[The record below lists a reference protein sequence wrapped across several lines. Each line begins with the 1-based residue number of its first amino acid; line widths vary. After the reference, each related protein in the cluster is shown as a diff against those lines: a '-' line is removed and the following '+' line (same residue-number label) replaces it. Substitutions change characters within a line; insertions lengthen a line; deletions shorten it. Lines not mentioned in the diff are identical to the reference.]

1 MWGISKICC
10 GGYIVERDA
19 TSFFGVFVFV
29 TSLSVQYT
37 LCFFNA
43 SVSVKNVKKS
53 YEGLY

>member
-53 YEGLY
+53 LEALY